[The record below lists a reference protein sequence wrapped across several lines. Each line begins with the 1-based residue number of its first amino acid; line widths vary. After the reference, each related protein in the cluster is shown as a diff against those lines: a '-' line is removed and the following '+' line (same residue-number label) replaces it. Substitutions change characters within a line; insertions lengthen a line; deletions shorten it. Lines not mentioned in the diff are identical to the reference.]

1 MDGYEIRPNGE
12 LEGYDLIKKDS
23 IETPEGKIDEVVA
36 TIYDIESLKEFITKV
51 IHDMKKRKIKIRW
64 TCSDYWHHAHRF
76 KMTAWLCGKLQQA
89 VRWWRR

>member
-1 MDGYEIRPNGE
+1 MDGYEIRSNGE

-51 IHDMKKRKIKIRW
+51 IP
-64 TCSDYWHHAHRF
+64 
-76 KMTAWLCGKLQQA
+76 
-89 VRWWRR
+89 